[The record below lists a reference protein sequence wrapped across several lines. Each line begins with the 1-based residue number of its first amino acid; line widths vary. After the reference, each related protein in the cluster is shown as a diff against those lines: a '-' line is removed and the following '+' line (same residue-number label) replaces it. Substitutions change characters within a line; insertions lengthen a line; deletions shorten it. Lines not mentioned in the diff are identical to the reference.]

1 MEGKSTFTN
10 YINTLI
16 ELKLAQSRLKILRDR
31 KEELWTNL
39 ISPKAMKIDLVGG
52 QNMPHYTDATKDY
65 AIAVNTPRP
74 PHNLSINEEIDQL
87 EREVTHLTMVL
98 ETMADSVIKLK
109 GIECELFV
117 LIMVNGMKPSD
128 AVNKIAEIHY
138 MSVSNIWQ
146 RYYPAVKKEMAEV
159 KRCINE
165 SKNNR

>member
-1 MEGKSTFTN
+1 MMYQN

-16 ELKLAQSRLKILRDR
+16 ELKLAQSRLKVLRDR

-39 ISPKAMKIDLVGG
+39 ISPKALKVDLVGG
-52 QNMPHYTDATKDY
+52 QNMPKYTDATKEY
-65 AIAVNTPRP
+65 ALAVNTPRP
-74 PHNLSINEEIDQL
+74 PHNLSINEEIEQL
-87 EREVTHLTMVL
+87 ENEVNHLTLVL
-98 ETMADSVIKLK
+98 ETMGESVIKLK

-117 LIMVNGMKPSD
+117 LIMVNGLKPSE
-128 AVNKIAEIHY
+128 AVNRIAELHY

-165 SKNNR
+165 HR

>member
-1 MEGKSTFTN
+1 MVRMFQN

-16 ELKLAQSRLKILRDR
+16 ELKLAQSRLKVLRDR
-31 KEELWTNL
+31 KEELWTSL

-52 QNMPHYTDATKDY
+52 QNMPHYTDTTNAY

-74 PHNLSINEEIDQL
+74 PHNLSLNEEIDQL
-87 EREVTHLTMVL
+87 EHEVSYLTMVL
-98 ETMADSVIKLK
+98 EKMGESVIKLK

-128 AVNKIAEIHY
+128 AVNRIAELHY

-159 KRCINE
+159 KRSINDNR
-165 SKNNR
+165 NNK

>member
-1 MEGKSTFTN
+1 MFQN

-16 ELKLAQSRLKILRDR
+16 ELKLAQNRLKVLRDR
-31 KEELWTNL
+31 KEEYFTNL
-39 ISPKAMKIDLVGG
+39 ISPKAMRIDTVGG
-52 QNMPHYTDATKDY
+52 QNMPKYTDTTNAY

-87 EREVTHLTMVL
+87 EREVEHLTMVL
-98 ETMADSVIKLK
+98 ETMGESVIKLK

-117 LIMVNGMKPSD
+117 LIMVNGLKPSE
-128 AVNKIAEIHY
+128 AVNRIAELHY

-165 SKNNR
+165 HR

>member
-1 MEGKSTFTN
+1 MFQN

-16 ELKLAQSRLKILRDR
+16 ELKLAQSRLKVLRDR

-52 QNMPHYTDATKDY
+52 QNMPHYTDATKNY

-74 PHNLSINEEIDQL
+74 PHNLSLNEEIDQL
-87 EREVTHLTMVL
+87 EHEVSYLTMVL
-98 ETMADSVIKLK
+98 EKMGESVIKLK

-128 AVNKIAEIHY
+128 AVNRIAELHY

-159 KRCINE
+159 KRSINDNR
-165 SKNNR
+165 NNK